1 MAPSPPSPADFEAI
15 FRATTSPLLVLGT
28 DLVIVEVN
36 RACEEATFRER
47 DEVVGRHVFDA
58 YPANPNDPD
67 GGGIHDLDALFRRVL
82 TTGAAQ
88 SLPVLK
94 YDVPY
99 SGSPTGFRE
108 KYWSPVSSP
117 VLSPGGEV
125 AGLLHHV
132 EDVTGFHEELARI
145 EHAYRH
151 TDTPT
156 ARTHNAVAQR
166 GYERHLAQA
175 AYDLRRYRELERE
188 AAQLRRAMRS
198 RATIDQ
204 AIGIVQAERRCG
216 PEDAFQIL
224 VTISQRTNTKLRDIA
239 AGLVSLAE
247 TDAPGPLLPDTP
259 RRIAVGRGGRGGPDG
274 PGDCDGR

>member
-1 MAPSPPSPADFEAI
+1 MAPSSPSPADFEAI

-28 DLVIVEVN
+28 DLVILEVN

-67 GGGIHDLDALFRRVL
+67 ADGVRNLNALFRRVL
-82 TTGAAQ
+82 ESGEAAALHVQ
-88 SLPVLK
+88 K
-94 YDVPY
+94 YDVPFR
-99 SGSPTGFRE
+99 GSPTGFRE

-117 VLSPGGEV
+117 VLDPGGEV
-125 AGLLHHV
+125 TALLHHV

-145 EHAYRH
+145 ERAYRR
-151 TDTPT
+151 TGTPT
-156 ARTHNAVAQR
+156 ARTHTAVAQR

-175 AYDLRRYRELERE
+175 AYDLRRHRELEEE
-188 AAQLRRAMRS
+188 AAQLRRAMS
-198 RATIDQ
+198 TRATIDQ

-224 VTISQRTNTKLRDIA
+224 VSVSQRTNTKLRDIA
-239 AGLVSLAE
+239 AGLVRLAA
-247 TDAPGPLLPDTP
+247 TDPPGPLLPDAP
-259 RRIAVGRGGRGGPDG
+259 
-274 PGDCDGR
+274 